1 MSRRRLRATTWG
13 AALVVVLGA
22 GLGPGSVVAVEPLV
36 ADKRGSPPATRA
48 PQGQRTMQITLR
60 TAAVTVLAKPLPLE
74 ITLANPGS
82 TPLSLDDPAQSL
94 DLEMH
99 LVDKGTGEDLSFT
112 MGKISST
119 PLGGGDRYAVE
130 VPVPKPTTI
139 APGASLAVRPD
150 ANARLYLRP
159 GDYEVFVTHKQAR
172 SNPVPV
178 KIEMTRE
185 SVALLFATARDPQMP
200 YSRREWAS
208 DWLARLY
215 PAFRPSLALPTDAAA
230 VRAQQEAGN
239 QPLYQ
244 RFAEWWREQQAAP
257 GLDERLAKLR

>member
-1 MSRRRLRATTWG
+1 
-13 AALVVVLGA
+13 
-22 GLGPGSVVAVEPLV
+22 
-36 ADKRGSPPATRA
+36 
-48 PQGQRTMQITLR
+48 MQITLR
-60 TAAVTVLAKPLPLE
+60 VAAASVLAKPLPLD

-82 TPLSLDDPAQSL
+82 TPLALEDPAQSL

-99 LVDKGTGEDLSFT
+99 LVDKATGEDLSFT
-112 MGKISST
+112 MGKLSST
-119 PLGGGDRYAVE
+119 PLGGDDRYAVE
-130 VPVPKPTTI
+130 APIPKPTTI

-159 GDYEVFVTHKQAR
+159 GDYDVFVTHKQAR
-172 SNPVPV
+172 SNLVPL

-200 YSRREWAS
+200 YSRREWAGG
-208 DWLARLY
+208 WLARLY
-215 PAFRPSLALPTDAAA
+215 PAFRPSLALPTDAPA

-244 RFAEWWREQQAAP
+244 RFAEWWREQQSVP

>member
-1 MSRRRLRATTWG
+1 
-13 AALVVVLGA
+13 
-22 GLGPGSVVAVEPLV
+22 
-36 ADKRGSPPATRA
+36 
-48 PQGQRTMQITLR
+48 MQITLR
-60 TAAVTVLAKPLPLE
+60 AAAVTVLARPLPLD
-74 ITLANPGS
+74 ITLSNPGT
-82 TPLSLDDPAQSL
+82 TPLALDDPAQSL

-99 LVDKGTGEDLSFT
+99 LLDKATGEDLSFT
-112 MGKISST
+112 MGRLTST
-119 PLGGGDRYAVE
+119 PLGGDDRYAIE
-130 VPVPKPTTI
+130 VPVPRPTTI

-159 GDYEVFVTHKQAR
+159 GDYEAFVTHKQSR
-172 SNPVPV
+172 SNPVPL
-178 KIEMTRE
+178 KIELTRE

-215 PAFRPSLALPTDAAA
+215 PAFRPSLALPTDAPAL
-230 VRAQQEAGN
+230 RAQHEAGN

-257 GLDERLAKLR
+257 GLDERLARLR